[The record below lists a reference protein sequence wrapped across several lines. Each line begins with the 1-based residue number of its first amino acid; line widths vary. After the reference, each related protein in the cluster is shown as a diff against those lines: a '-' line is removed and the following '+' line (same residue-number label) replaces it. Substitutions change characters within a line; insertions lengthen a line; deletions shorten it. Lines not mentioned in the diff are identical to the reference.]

1 MDMCNRPHPRGVIE
15 RSGTNDDNLG
25 PRHSLA
31 ISPAA
36 TIAAEPIGTFKAAR
50 ADPAKG
56 FWGTPV
62 TLKLSALTGIDR
74 LNALPDQRWHSVQW
88 QA

>member
-31 ISPAA
+31 VSPAA
-36 TIAAEPIGTFKAAR
+36 TIAAEPIGTFKAAGV
-50 ADPAKG
+50 P
-56 FWGTPV
+56 PV
-62 TLKLSALTGIDR
+62 TMKLSALTGIDR